1 MIVLVLVNS
10 QYFIFPKLNKFKNNN
25 KSGNF
30 TFKVINDQLVTFFVP
45 SECLSVKICCSWSS
59 DKFAKRATCEFF
71 SALSCLLDQDLKG
84 QCRQKNWAVLRWF
97 LPYFKEKENCT
108 AA

>member
-30 TFKVINDQLVTFFVP
+30 TFKVINDQSVTFLFPVNVFRP
-45 SECLSVKICCSWSS
+45 K
-59 DKFAKRATCEFF
+59 
-71 SALSCLLDQDLKG
+71 SALAGLPTNLRNVQLASFSRLYFSCLLDKDLKG
-84 QCRQKNWAVLRWF
+84 QCR
-97 LPYFKEKENCT
+97 
-108 AA
+108 